1 MTVLDVREHEEQQL
15 TSPDEEPLILAA
27 IETHSI
33 DVIPDKERHGTIRQ
47 QGVFWFLSNT
57 QTSASPSVH
66 RDRARPVS
74 AVDDRGCRVGQRV
87 RHGVH
92 GLHASQGPRLGLPQM
107 IQSRAQFGYR
117 GVVLP
122 LFLALFTT

>member
-57 QTSASPSVH
+57 QTLSVAVGFIGIARSACQCGGRSRLSCWATCSARCSWPFTLL
-66 RDRARPVS
+66 RDHVS
-74 AVDDRGCRVGQRV
+74 AC
-87 RHGVH
+87 
-92 GLHASQGPRLGLPQM
+92 PR
-107 IQSRAQFGYR
+107 
-117 GVVLP
+117 
-122 LFLALFTT
+122 